1 MSKKALK
8 LQTNGNKTYK
18 VVSADQLSRMVIEDY
33 SPRFVQLYDEDGVN
47 IDVDTF
53 ENGKTYSIEE
63 IEMYGWTTN
72 PCAWYPPT
80 TYTRK
85 GREGTVSKSAYFT
98 TGAAEGTGSIKNL
111 LQSSPRVP
119 NSLQKDVKTFFSL
132 VEKGLD
138 ISAASDSLVGGI
150 DALRGLTENTYYEL
164 QAVMLDYWQKCDGG
178 NPRLDDE
185 GRVELFQHLDQ
196 HVLKHTQIQRS
207 LF

>member
-33 SPRFVQLYDEDGVN
+33 SPRFVQLYDEDGVK

-150 DALRGLTENTYYEL
+150 DALRGLTENRYYEL

>member
-18 VVSADQLSRMVIEDY
+18 VVSADQLSSMVIDDY
-33 SPRFVQLYDEDGVN
+33 SPRFVQLYDEDDVQ

-72 PCAWYPPT
+72 PCTWSPSST
-80 TYTRK
+80 FTRK
-85 GREGTVSKSAYFT
+85 GQTVYRSAYFT
-98 TGAAEGTGSIKNL
+98 TGAAEGTGSIKKL
-111 LQSSPRVP
+111 QQSSPRLP
-119 NSLQKDVKTFFSL
+119 TSLQKDVKTFFSL
-132 VEKGLD
+132 AEKGLD
-138 ISAASDSLVGGI
+138 ISAAADSLVGSI
-150 DALRGLTENTYYEL
+150 DTLRGLTENTYYEL

-196 HVLKHTQIQRS
+196 HVLRHTQIQRS